1 MSSATDIGTSRA
13 SRDGAEPLP
22 SGEVTIL
29 FTDVEGSTAAWERH
43 PEAMPRAMRLHK
55 GIISE
60 AVSEHAGAVIKD
72 TGDGLFAVFVD
83 AAEAVAA
90 AVDAQAGL
98 EAARW
103 GETGPLRARMGLHSG
118 EAEPIGRDYHG
129 PALNRCARIMGVA
142 HGGQIVLSSGTRE
155 RLGWIPADVSFI
167 DLGPHRLRDLSTPV
181 HLFQALH
188 PALPRE
194 FPPLRSLDR
203 LANNLPAELSSF
215 VGREAELL
223 QVAEALGGTRL
234 LTLSGPGGVGKTR
247 LALQV
252 AADQA
257 DGYGD
262 GVWLASLGGI
272 ADPAS
277 VAPAVASAL
286 RIGDQP
292 GRAWLDSILWYLRSR
307 EVLLILDNCEH
318 LLDEVAV
325 LVVAVLRDCPR
336 VRVMTTSREALN
348 VPGETVWHVP
358 PLSLA
363 AAEGE
368 SEAQRLFIE
377 RAREVEPGF
386 RTSDADRAAI
396 AQICSRLDGIPLAI
410 ELAAARERV
419 LSSREIADRL
429 HQRFRLL
436 TGGSRT
442 ALPRQRTLEATV
454 AWSYEL
460 LSESER
466 HLFDRLSVF
475 AGHFSLDSVERVC
488 TDGEVQADDVLDLL
502 TGLADK
508 SLVVHEQANNASRY
522 RLLETM
528 RAYGLDRLGDRG
540 ELETARVAHLTW
552 VNDFVRSVELP
563 IRGAEQEGWLDLV
576 ADTLDDV
583 RVALA
588 WALES
593 ERSAIGLGCAASL
606 HGYWYIRNVREGRL
620 WLDRLLAAATDVP
633 PKLLAK
639 ALFASGSLAQAVG
652 DSEVALSLLERS
664 LPLYRQTNNELGFA
678 WALYNVG
685 LAHWCLKEPRL
696 AKTGLQEA
704 LEIFRRVPDQA
715 GVVSALAPL
724 AVWEYMFGDYARAQQ
739 LADEQLQLVRIG
751 GAHPQAAA
759 HAVETAAVV
768 RWKCAGD
775 VRHAGPLFAQALK
788 LYRDV
793 RSPLCSAHC
802 LGNTAAWAL
811 HTGATRDAAR
821 LQGAMDGL
829 REEAGRVVPAPYE
842 NLFDETTRDALV
854 TALTSERYQRELDR
868 GRALDLDHAIDA
880 AVEIIDRAGSS
891 LADAGSH

>member
-1 MSSATDIGTSRA
+1 MGSTSDIGMNPVGTE
-13 SRDGAEPLP
+13 GLVPLP

-29 FTDVEGSTAAWERH
+29 FTDVEGSTAAWERY
-43 PEAMPRAMRLHK
+43 PEPMPRAMRLHK
-55 GIISE
+55 GLISE
-60 AVSEHAGAVIKD
+60 AVSEHGGVVVKD

-98 EAARW
+98 KAAQW
-103 GETGPLRARMGLHSG
+103 GETGPLRARMGLHSA

-129 PALNRCARIMGVA
+129 SALNRCARIMGVA

-155 RLGWIPADVSFI
+155 RLGLIPADVSFL
-167 DLGPHRLRDLSTPV
+167 DLGLHRLRDLSTPV
-181 HLFQALH
+181 HLFQVLH
-188 PALPRE
+188 PALPRQ

-223 QVAEALGGTRL
+223 QVAEALAGKRL

-257 DGYGD
+257 DRYGD
-262 GVWLASLGGI
+262 GVWLANLGAI

-286 RIGDQP
+286 RIADQP
-292 GRAWLDSILWYLRSR
+292 GRAWIDSILWYLRSR

-318 LLDEVAV
+318 LLDEVAS

-336 VRVMTTSREALN
+336 VQVMTTSREALN

-363 AAEGE
+363 AEEGG
-368 SEAQRLFIE
+368 SEAQRLFTE
-377 RAREVEPGF
+377 RAREVEPAF
-386 RTSDADRAAI
+386 RTSDADTAAI

-454 AWSYEL
+454 AWSYEM
-460 LSESER
+460 LSEPEQ

-475 AGHFSLDSVERVC
+475 ADRFSLDAAERMC
-488 TDGEVQADDVLDLL
+488 PDGDVQADNVLDLL

-508 SLVVHEQANNASRY
+508 SLVVHEQVNGASRY

-528 RAYGLDRLGDRG
+528 RAYGIDRLGERG
-540 ELETARVAHLTW
+540 ELGAARNAHLRW
-552 VNDFVRSVELP
+552 VNDFARSVELP
-563 IRGAEQEGWLDLV
+563 TRGPEQERWLDLI

-588 WALES
+588 WALDS
-593 ERSAIGLGCAASL
+593 DRVSVGLGCAASL
-606 HGYWYIRNVREGRL
+606 HGYWYVRNVREGRQ

-633 PKLLAK
+633 SKLLAK

-652 DSEVALSLLERS
+652 DSEVSLSLLQRS
-664 LPLYRQTNNELGFA
+664 LALYRQTGSELGLA
-678 WALYNVG
+678 WVLYNVE
-685 LAHWCLKEPRL
+685 LANWCLHEPRL
-696 AKTGLQEA
+696 AKTALNEA
-704 LEIFRRVPDQA
+704 LNIFRRLPDEA
-715 GVVSALAPL
+715 GVVLALVPL
-724 AVWEYMFGDYARAQQ
+724 AIWEYMFGDCAHAQE
-739 LADEQLQLVRIG
+739 LAGEQLRLVRIG
-751 GAHPQAAA
+751 GAPPLAAA

-768 RWKCAGD
+768 GWKCAAD
-775 VRHAGPLFAQALK
+775 IEHAGQLFGQALK

-811 HTGATRDAAR
+811 RTGATRGAAR

-842 NLFDETTRDALV
+842 NLFDETTRDALIA
-854 TALTSERYQRELDR
+854 ALTPESYERELAR

-880 AVEIIDRAGSS
+880 ALEIIDRAASKS
-891 LADAGSH
+891 RRR